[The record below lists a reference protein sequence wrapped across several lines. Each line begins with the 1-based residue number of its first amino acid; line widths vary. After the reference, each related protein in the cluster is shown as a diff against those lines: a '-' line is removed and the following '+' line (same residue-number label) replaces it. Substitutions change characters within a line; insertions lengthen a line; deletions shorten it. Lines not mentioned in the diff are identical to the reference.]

1 MYLLTATNVLCQ
13 NWAFH
18 LSKFTG
24 SRKISVLLAT
34 IWVLCEQIQE
44 RLSEWIFYGQG
55 WVLLELILFEWELTA
70 CMKTTSCLQVVYLL
84 FFDLFRKLGLVSRP
98 IWPDK
103 ILVAN
108 QNGNLIST
116 MTAHLVTRHITL
128 SLWSLGYF
136 RTSIRSPEN

>member
-1 MYLLTATNVLCQ
+1 MCCARTEHFTCPNLRAPEKSQFFWLPYEYYVRTN
-13 NWAFH
+13 
-18 LSKFTG
+18 
-24 SRKISVLLAT
+24 SRKIV
-34 IWVLCEQIQE
+34 WMDFWC
-44 RLSEWIFYGQG
+44 

-84 FFDLFRKLGLVSRP
+84 FFDLFRKLGLVSRQ